1 MWFDGIRVSR
11 PETDTTLD
19 RHMTEPDIQQRAAR
33 IKLLALD
40 VDGTL
45 TDGQLWFGS
54 DGAEIKAFSVLD
66 GMGLKLLRDNGIEVA
81 LITARQSR
89 VVQLR
94 ARELGLKHVH
104 QGSHD
109 KLATLL
115 AVCAELGIEPDQA
128 AFMGD
133 DLPDLPALRAAGLA
147 ATPANAHAWVVPLVH
162 WQSQALGGHGA
173 VRELCDLIL
182 TAQSRADAILASYW
196 PAP

>member
-1 MWFDGIRVSR
+1 MTAPS
-11 PETDTTLD
+11 PTDDL
-19 RHMTEPDIQQRAAR
+19 RRRAAAVR
-33 IKLLALD
+33 LVALD

-54 DGAEIKAFSVLD
+54 DGAEVKSFSVLD

-94 ARELGLKHVH
+94 ARELGLVHVH

-109 KLATLL
+109 KCETLR
-115 AVCAELGIEPDQA
+115 AVCRELGIEPAQA

-133 DLPDLPALRAAGLA
+133 DLPDLPAMRIAGLA
-147 ATPANAHAWVVPLVH
+147 TAPANAHPWVAARVH
-162 WQSQALGGHGA
+162 WQSTARGGHGA
-173 VRELCDLIL
+173 VRELCDLLLDTQGHSAAVI
-182 TAQSRADAILASYW
+182 ARYW
-196 PAP
+196 PDA

>member
-1 MWFDGIRVSR
+1 
-11 PETDTTLD
+11 
-19 RHMTEPDIQQRAAR
+19 MTAPDPRSADLRRRAAAIR
-33 IKLLALD
+33 LVALD

-54 DGAEIKAFSVLD
+54 DGAEVKAFSVLD

-94 ARELGLKHVH
+94 ARELGLVHVH

-109 KLATLL
+109 KLVTLRE
-115 AVCAELGIEPDQA
+115 VCDTLGLSLDQA

-133 DLPDLPALRAAGLA
+133 DLPDLPAMHAAGLA
-147 ATPANAHAWVVPLVH
+147 VAPANAHPCVAARVH
-162 WQSQALGGHGA
+162 WQTQARGGHGA
-173 VRELCDLIL
+173 VRELCDLL
-182 TAQSRADAILASYW
+182 LDAQGLSDAVLAQYW
-196 PAP
+196 PTP

>member
-1 MWFDGIRVSR
+1 MIPAD
-11 PETDTTLD
+11 L
-19 RHMTEPDIQQRAAR
+19 QQRAAR
-33 IKLLALD
+33 IRLVALD

-54 DGAEIKAFSVLD
+54 DGSEIKAFSVLD
-66 GMGLKLLRDNGIEVA
+66 GMGMKLLRDNGIEVA

-94 ARELGLKHVH
+94 ARELGLQQVH

-109 KLATLL
+109 KLATLR
-115 AVCAELGIEPDQA
+115 AVCAELGIVPSEA

-133 DLPDLPALRAAGLA
+133 DLPDIPALHAAGLA
-147 ATPANAHAWVVPLVH
+147 AVPANVHPWVAPLAH
-162 WQSQALGGHGA
+162 WQSKASGGHGA

-182 TAQSRADAILASYW
+182 TAQGRVDAILASYR
-196 PAP
+196 PAS

>member
-1 MWFDGIRVSR
+1 
-11 PETDTTLD
+11 
-19 RHMTEPDIQQRAAR
+19 MTEPDIRQRAAR

-54 DGAEIKAFSVLD
+54 DGGEIKAFSVLD

-94 ARELGLKHVH
+94 ARELGLRHVH

-115 AVCAELGIEPDQA
+115 AVCAELRIEPAEA

-147 ATPANAHAWVVPLVH
+147 AAPANAHAWVAPLVH
-162 WQSQALGGHGA
+162 WQAQAHGGHGA

-182 TAQSRADAILASYW
+182 TAQNRADAILASYW
-196 PAP
+196 TAP